1 MVVNNL
7 MNAAIDRMVRL
18 GLSVYEAKAY
28 TALLREHPLTAYEI
42 AKNSGIPTSKI
53 YEVMRKLESRHMI
66 QSVHGEGSKIF
77 IPASLDE
84 FIQDFRSAVEDNLH
98 AVNNELKDI
107 KAGMDTSYTW
117 HIKDYDGLMQKT
129 LRMLKTAESNILMLV
144 CPTEINALFEGLQR
158 AGERGIKIAVI
169 HYGAT
174 NMRIGQLYR
183 HPVEDTMYADRGLRG
198 FSLVVDSRE
207 ALVGNIS
214 DRTIEAIWS
223 MNHGFVLMAED
234 YMRHDIYFMKTVKR
248 FGPLLQ
254 DTFGQRYEKL
264 VDVYSDGEI

>member
-1 MVVNNL
+1 MVVNHL
-7 MNAAIDRMVRL
+7 MKVVIDRLVKL

-28 TALLREHPLTAYEI
+28 TALLRESPVTAYEI

-53 YEVMRKLESRHMI
+53 YEVIRKLESRHMI

-98 AVNNELKDI
+98 AVKTELKDI

-117 HIKDYDGLMQKT
+117 HIKNYDGLIQKT
-129 LRMLKTAESNILMLV
+129 LRMLKTAERNILMLV
-144 CPTEINALFEGLQR
+144 WPPEINELFEGLQR
-158 AGERGIKIAVI
+158 AEDRGVKIAVI

-174 NMRIGQLYR
+174 NMKIGQLYR
-183 HPVEDTMYADRGLRG
+183 HPIEDTIYANRGVRG

-207 ALVGNIS
+207 ALVGKVS
-214 DRTIEAIWS
+214 DRMTEAIWS

-254 DTFGQRYEKL
+254 DKFGQRYEKL
-264 VDVYSDGEI
+264 VDVYSDGET